1 GARRSARP
9 ARTSAATSSG
19 PASANNAAK
28 DEFVAGARAALAVL
42 PGVAAFGVIAGV
54 AMVASGIAPLM
65 AMLMSLVVF
74 AGASMVA
81 AAQLLASGTPA
92 LLIVLT
98 TVFINLR
105 FMMYSAS
112 LRLHFGREPLGWR
125 LLIAYLQAD
134 NVYGLT
140 LMRYAEKPDA
150 PGGRDFFLGA
160 ALAVWLAWQLAVA
173 AGILIGA
180 GVPAFW
186 LLEFAAPLAFIA
198 MTVPLLRD
206 RAMIAAA
213 VVAAVSV
220 VAAHALPFKLS
231 IPLAA
236 LAGIGAGL

>member
-1 GARRSARP
+1 
-9 ARTSAATSSG
+9 
-19 PASANNAAK
+19 
-28 DEFVAGARAALAVL
+28 
-42 PGVAAFGVIAGV
+42 
-54 AMVASGIAPLM
+54 MVASGIAPLV
-65 AMLMSLVVF
+65 AMLMSIFVF

-112 LRLHFGREPLGWR
+112 LRLHFGHEPLGWR

-140 LMRYAEKPDA
+140 LMRYADRPEA
-150 PGGRDFFLGA
+150 TGERDFFMGA
-160 ALAVWLAWQLAVA
+160 ALVVWFTWQLAVG

-180 GVPAFW
+180 GVPASW
-186 LLEFAAPLAFIA
+186 RLEFAAPLAFIA

-206 RAMIAAA
+206 RAMVAAA
-213 VVAAVSV
+213 VVAGATV
-220 VAAHALPFKLS
+220 VAAHALPLKLS

-236 LAGIGAGL
+236 LAGIAAGLAAERGRR